1 LNQIHFMR
9 LAFLFLL
16 LVTTSVSVHAQK
28 TDWKSF
34 IPQLQDNCKLQE
46 SDFDNVIVTS
56 HHKSPKSGMEVIWLR
71 QTLNGLEILGADVQL
86 VLDKNQKLTQQQC
99 HFLRNL
105 PSRLPINQKLLTLEM
120 AAEKALQSKGIDSE
134 IELNELKSSRV
145 NRWTASNKG
154 VKGKINIE
162 HAYWPDKDGKLHD
175 SYTFRF
181 TPQNSDS
188 QWQIRIDAANG
199 NILDSR
205 NLTLS
210 CHFGTPHLP
219 AGPLPKHF
227 THVESNQQILNDG
240 SHYRVF
246 PFPFESPLNGPR
258 LLLSN
263 PADDQASPFGWH
275 DLDGLDGADDT
286 RSVGNNVNAYD
297 DQNNDDAPDD
307 YVYGGASLNFD
318 FPYTPTP
325 NNTPLNN
332 REAAI
337 TNLFY
342 SNNRVHDVLWHYGFD
357 EESGNFQ
364 YFNYST
370 NGVGNDAVNAE
381 AFDGS
386 GSNNA
391 NFGTPPDGEAPR
403 MQMYLWSNNLGSYL
417 TINSPSS
424 IAGIYT
430 SAVSAFGPQLTPVPI
445 TGQVIEMNDGS
456 SNPTLG
462 CGNSID
468 DLTGKIVLVDRGTCP
483 FVDKVF
489 NAQLAGAIGVI
500 VVNNQ
505 AGSAFSMGGIN
516 PDITIPALMVSQ
528 ADGEIIRAA
537 LSGNVNAT
545 IDISSMGNSF
555 DSSFDNGV
563 VSHEYGHGVSNRLT
577 GGPFNTDCLFN
588 EEQMGEGWSDFIALI
603 MTSSVGNYPDEAR
616 AIGNYVQGLAIDG
629 GGIRPFPY
637 SRNMSVNPVTYD
649 DIQQL
654 SIPHGLGS
662 VWCSMLWDL
671 YWDMIDVYGY
681 DADIINGN
689 GGNNKTIQL
698 VMDGMRLQVC
708 SPGFIDGRDAILQ
721 ADELNFAGANRCL
734 IWKTFARR
742 GLGYSANQGSSESA
756 FDGTSAFDKPPFCS
770 QTDFA
775 NFTSSSQTVCAG
787 STISFVDITEPIS
800 NSVVWSF
807 EGGLPASS
815 IASNVDVTFNTP
827 GSYSAILT
835 STTSLGTDTITQT
848 ITVVESPSLS
858 ANVGLA
864 SATADNGFIF
874 ITMSGGLPPF
884 TTYWA
889 DIPGLNDLTVNLL
902 ASGSYE
908 VTITDAA
915 GCSIDTVF
923 TVQRAAGIDEFS
935 QSTFQAF
942 PNPVKENIT
951 LRFNANQKPENIEL
965 LDLSGRKIL
974 QFQMEQSSKNEF
986 VLSCPDLAS
995 GTYIIQV
1002 QFRNS
1007 TIAYKRIV
1015 KQ

>member
-1 LNQIHFMR
+1 MR
-9 LAFLFLL
+9 LTFLFLL
-16 LVTTSVSVHAQK
+16 LVSTRVSVHAQK
-28 TDWKSF
+28 ADWKSF
-34 IPQLQDNCKLQE
+34 IPQLQEKCKLQE
-46 SDFDNVIVTS
+46 SDFENVIVTS

-71 QTLNGLEILGADVQL
+71 QTANGLEILGADVQL

-99 HFLRNL
+99 HFLINL
-105 PSRLPINQKLLTLEM
+105 SSRLPIQQGGLSMKT

-134 IELNELKSSRV
+134 IELIELKSSRV

-175 SYTFRF
+175 CYTFRF
-181 TPQNSDS
+181 TPQNSES
-188 QWQIRIDAANG
+188 EWQIRIDAANG
-199 NILDSR
+199 NILDTR

-210 CHFGTPHLP
+210 CHFGTPQLP
-219 AGPLPKHF
+219 NGPLPKHF
-227 THVESNQQILNDG
+227 PQVESNQQFLSDG

-297 DQNNDDAPDD
+297 DQDNDDAPDD
-307 YVYGGASLNFD
+307 YVYGGAALNFD
-318 FPYTPTP
+318 FSYMPTP

-332 REAAI
+332 REASI

-364 YFNYST
+364 FFNYST

-386 GSNNA
+386 GTNNA

-424 IAGIYT
+424 IAGIYA

-462 CGNSID
+462 CGTSID
-468 DLTGKIVLVDRGTCP
+468 DLSGKIVLIDRGTCP
-483 FVDKVF
+483 FGDKVF

-505 AGSAFSMGGIN
+505 AGAAFSMGGSN

-528 ADGEIIRAA
+528 ADGEVIRAA
-537 LSGNVNAT
+537 LSANVNAT
-545 IDISSMGNSF
+545 IDISSMGNFF

-577 GGPFNTDCLFN
+577 GGPLNTDCLYN

-742 GLGYSANQGSSESA
+742 GLGYSSNQGSSESA
-756 FDGTSAFDKPPFCS
+756 FDGISAFDNPPFCS

-787 STISFVDITEPIS
+787 TTISFADITEPIS

-807 EGGLPASS
+807 EGGLPVSS

-827 GSYSAILT
+827 GTYTAILT
-835 STTSLGTDTITQT
+835 SSTSLGTDTMTQT
-848 ITVVESPSLS
+848 ITVVEAPSLS
-858 ANVGLA
+858 ANIGIA

-874 ITMSGGLPPF
+874 INMSGGLPPY
-884 TTYWA
+884 TTSWM
-889 DIPGLNDLTVNLL
+889 DIPGLNDLTVNFL
-902 ASGSYE
+902 ASGTYE

-923 TVQRAAGIDEFS
+923 TVQRAVGIENATTSSF
-935 QSTFQAF
+935 AVF
-942 PNPVKENIT
+942 PNPFSESFTIS
-951 LRFNANQKPENIEL
+951 FNTNSSPNNYKL
-965 LDLSGRKIL
+965 FDLSGRLIDQTL
-974 QFQMEQSSKNEF
+974 LGSHSSSNRTISLKN
-986 VLSCPDLAS
+986 VAS
-995 GTYIIQV
+995 GSYIIQV
-1002 QFRNS
+1002 QFNDGSMAFERL
-1007 TIAYKRIV
+1007 V
-1015 KQ
+1015 KK